1 MADSPNDKKF
11 MREKIVKP
19 PINKRR
25 LAGRALCLCLFAVIL
40 GVVAAVSFVV
50 SRPMVEKFLGT
61 EPPSTSIPITI
72 QQDSDPASR
81 EPTSETMME
90 TTAET
95 LQPEEMR
102 EEIEEM
108 VSEAMEDFPWTEK
121 NLQEL
126 NEAVR
131 AIYLESEK
139 SIVTVA
145 SIRQETD
152 WFDNPILSTG
162 QYAGIILAINPS
174 EVVILTGEKAVE
186 DADSLSVIFGDG
198 STASVEVKQR
208 DTIAGMAAIRVKTAD
223 IGEQTLN
230 WIQAASLGNSY
241 SVRPGDMILA
251 VGSPTGH
258 VHSVITGMISYVAK
272 GVQVADGQTRML
284 YTDFDGDGDRG
295 VFLLNLSGQL
305 IGWVT
310 EQMEAEETAG
320 ASLAMPISEYKW
332 MLEQLSNGVSIP
344 YFGILGQDVSDSMLG
359 DGIPRGVYIT
369 ESIADGPAYSAG
381 IQSGDILVRFGDQD
395 ISSLREFQGCM
406 EETKSGDTVSVVI
419 RRKSIDE
426 YREIEYDV
434 VIGAR

>member
-1 MADSPNDKKF
+1 
-11 MREKIVKP
+11 
-19 PINKRR
+19 
-25 LAGRALCLCLFAVIL
+25 
-40 GVVAAVSFVV
+40 
-50 SRPMVEKFLGT
+50 
-61 EPPSTSIPITI
+61 
-72 QQDSDPASR
+72 
-81 EPTSETMME
+81 ME

-186 DADSLSVIFGDG
+186 DADSLGVIFGDG

>member
-1 MADSPNDKKF
+1 M
-11 MREKIVKP
+11 
-19 PINKRR
+19 
-25 LAGRALCLCLFAVIL
+25 
-40 GVVAAVSFVV
+40 V

-121 NLQEL
+121 NLQEM

-131 AIYLESEK
+131 AIYLESEISIVIDILVGAGDLSGVGK

-186 DADSLSVIFGDG
+186 DADSLGVIFGDG

>member
-1 MADSPNDKKF
+1 
-11 MREKIVKP
+11 
-19 PINKRR
+19 
-25 LAGRALCLCLFAVIL
+25 
-40 GVVAAVSFVV
+40 
-50 SRPMVEKFLGT
+50 
-61 EPPSTSIPITI
+61 
-72 QQDSDPASR
+72 
-81 EPTSETMME
+81 
-90 TTAET
+90 
-95 LQPEEMR
+95 
-102 EEIEEM
+102 
-108 VSEAMEDFPWTEK
+108 
-121 NLQEL
+121 
-126 NEAVR
+126 
-131 AIYLESEK
+131 
-139 SIVTVA
+139 
-145 SIRQETD
+145 
-152 WFDNPILSTG
+152 
-162 QYAGIILAINPS
+162 
-174 EVVILTGEKAVE
+174 
-186 DADSLSVIFGDG
+186 
-198 STASVEVKQR
+198 
-208 DTIAGMAAIRVKTAD
+208 
-223 IGEQTLN
+223 
-230 WIQAASLGNSY
+230 
-241 SVRPGDMILA
+241 MILA

-359 DGIPRGVYIT
+359 DGIPQGVYIT

>member
-1 MADSPNDKKF
+1 M
-11 MREKIVKP
+11 
-19 PINKRR
+19 
-25 LAGRALCLCLFAVIL
+25 
-40 GVVAAVSFVV
+40 
-50 SRPMVEKFLGT
+50 
-61 EPPSTSIPITI
+61 
-72 QQDSDPASR
+72 
-81 EPTSETMME
+81 
-90 TTAET
+90 
-95 LQPEEMR
+95 
-102 EEIEEM
+102 
-108 VSEAMEDFPWTEK
+108 
-121 NLQEL
+121 
-126 NEAVR
+126 R

-186 DADSLSVIFGDG
+186 EADSLGVIFGDG

-332 MLEQLSNGVSIP
+332 MLEQQRGFYSLLWNPGPGCKRFHAGRRNSPGSVYYGIHRGRARVQRRDPERRHLSP
-344 YFGILGQDVSDSMLG
+344 L
-359 DGIPRGVYIT
+359 RG
-369 ESIADGPAYSAG
+369 
-381 IQSGDILVRFGDQD
+381 SGHQL
-395 ISSLREFQGCM
+395 S
-406 EETKSGDTVSVVI
+406 
-419 RRKSIDE
+419 
-426 YREIEYDV
+426 
-434 VIGAR
+434 